1 MQNDGPSDHD
11 IAAILEEYLGNMDRE
26 ESGSQQP
33 TESSSARA
41 SNVLETVNDECPHFS
56 GGSEFDLPIRLR
68 YIQRKY
74 AEDYKIMDDEL
85 QEVVGRYTRAIARQ
99 SFQTTRRYLS
109 EVVLIRDVRQR
120 DRLIEWFTKCG
131 PDYPG
136 GLFIWVDEGDHIH
149 TIHDCPFSGG
159 TCRCRFTKTQ
169 DFRRPVREPMRR
181 LRFIR
186 ELDEI
191 DWQNVFLY
199 FIVQKRESRSQ
210 VWVGG
215 RIQGFPSDGEII
227 RWGNVQALSRSILAR
242 ENEGTGHNS
251 ERELPDNEENRKRLS
266 RSTGGP
272 PEKRGK
278 FERITKT
285 IQILLDKY
293 ACIPPTELKDLI
305 PSDNPDYR
313 LEFHDPK
320 NTKMYEA
327 ACHLAMLNVNRKTLL
342 DFKNYYEGKLP
353 IFYANSINPFNYYH
367 DRETSADY
375 LNELLKFQCNGDED
389 KVRELLGN
397 IKTWFNR
404 LGWSVA
410 TITEDGVK
418 QYELNPKINAIAI
431 IGPPNSGKNY
441 FWDAIAAIAMN
452 VGHIGRV
459 NNKTNQFALQDCY
472 NRRLVMGN
480 EISMEEG
487 AKEDFKKFCEGTAFN
502 IRVKYQ
508 GDKIFKRTPACLIS
522 NFDLDIC
529 GDPHFR
535 NVRLHTMRWKS
546 APLLASS
553 KKKPYPL
560 SIFDLYELYNVS
572 LG

>member
-1 MQNDGPSDHD
+1 MCSSD
-11 IAAILEEYLGNMDRE
+11 L
-26 ESGSQQP
+26 
-33 TESSSARA
+33 
-41 SNVLETVNDECPHFS
+41 
-56 GGSEFDLPIRLR
+56 
-68 YIQRKY
+68 
-74 AEDYKIMDDEL
+74 
-85 QEVVGRYTRAIARQ
+85 
-99 SFQTTRRYLS
+99 
-109 EVVLIRDVRQR
+109 
-120 DRLIEWFTKCG
+120 
-131 PDYPG
+131 
-136 GLFIWVDEGDHIH
+136 
-149 TIHDCPFSGG
+149 
-159 TCRCRFTKTQ
+159 
-169 DFRRPVREPMRR
+169 
-181 LRFIR
+181 
-186 ELDEI
+186 
-191 DWQNVFLY
+191 
-199 FIVQKRESRSQ
+199 
-210 VWVGG
+210 
-215 RIQGFPSDGEII
+215 
-227 RWGNVQALSRSILAR
+227 
-242 ENEGTGHNS
+242 
-251 ERELPDNEENRKRLS
+251 
-266 RSTGGP
+266 
-272 PEKRGK
+272 
-278 FERITKT
+278 
-285 IQILLDKY
+285 
-293 ACIPPTELKDLI
+293 
-305 PSDNPDYR
+305 
-313 LEFHDPK
+313 
-320 NTKMYEA
+320 
-327 ACHLAMLNVNRKTLL
+327 
-342 DFKNYYEGKLP
+342 

-410 TITEDGVK
+410 TISEDGVK

-560 SIFDLYELYNVS
+560 AIFDLYDLYNVS

>member
-1 MQNDGPSDHD
+1 M
-11 IAAILEEYLGNMDRE
+11 
-26 ESGSQQP
+26 
-33 TESSSARA
+33 
-41 SNVLETVNDECPHFS
+41 ETVNDECPHFS
-56 GGSEFDLPIRLR
+56 GGSEFDVPIRIR

-109 EVVLIRDVRQR
+109 EVVLIRDVGQR
-120 DRLIEWFTKCG
+120 RRLIEWFTKCG

-215 RIQGFPSDGEII
+215 RIQGSPSDGEII

-251 ERELPDNEENRKRLS
+251 ERELPDNEENRKRLP

-404 LGWSVA
+404 LGWSLP

-487 AKEDFKKFCEGTAFN
+487 AKEDFKKFCEGTSFN

>member
-1 MQNDGPSDHD
+1 MQDDEPDFN
-11 IAAILEEYLGNMDRE
+11 AFLKEYLGDVEGTELGNE
-26 ESGSQQP
+26 QP
-33 TESSSARA
+33 TGSSSSGT
-41 SNVLETVNDECPHFS
+41 SNVLETSVDECSHFS
-56 GGSEFDLPIRLR
+56 GGSEFDIPVRIR
-68 YIQRKY
+68 YIQRNY
-74 AEDYKIMDDEL
+74 PETYQVLDAEL
-85 QEVVGRYTRAIARQ
+85 QEVVGRYTRAVARQ
-99 SFQTTRRYLS
+99 NFQTTRRYLS
-109 EVVLIRDVRQR
+109 EVILVRDVGQR
-120 DRLIEWFTKCG
+120 RRLIQWFTKCG

-136 GLFIWVDEGDHIH
+136 RLFIWVDEGDHIH
-149 TIHDCPFSGG
+149 VIHDCPYSGG
-159 TCRCRFTKTQ
+159 QCRCRITQTQ
-169 DFRRPVREPMRR
+169 DFRRPVRDPMRR
-181 LRFIR
+181 IKFIS

-210 VWVGG
+210 VWIG
-215 RIQGFPSDGEII
+215 RGLQGHPTNSEIV
-227 RWGNVQALSRSILAR
+227 RWGNVQALSRSVLAGEDER
-242 ENEGTGHNS
+242 DGHNHQ
-251 ERELPDNEENRKRLS
+251 REQSNNEENRKRLS

-272 PEKRGK
+272 AEKRGK

-305 PSDNPDYR
+305 PDDNPDYR
-313 LEFHDPK
+313 IEFHDPK
-320 NTKMYEA
+320 NLKMYEA
-327 ACHLAMLNVNRKTLL
+327 ACHMAMLNVNRKTLL
-342 DFKNYYEGKLP
+342 DFKHYYEGKTP
-353 IFYANSINPFNYYH
+353 IFYANAINPFEYYH
-367 DRETSADY
+367 DRETSANY
-375 LNELLKFQCNGDED
+375 LNELLKFQNFGDED

-404 LGWSVA
+404 LGWSIA
-410 TITEDGVK
+410 TINEDGIREY
-418 QYELNPKINAIAI
+418 QLNPKINAIAV

-480 EISMEEG
+480 EISMEDG

-522 NFDLDIC
+522 NFELDIC

-535 NVRLHTMRWKS
+535 NVRLYTMRWNS

-560 SIFDLYELYNVS
+560 AIFDLFELYGVS